1 MLLIKHDLSN
11 MSYFIISTLILAA
24 LLFIPVSNLIWILSV
39 RRLQR
44 KLSRELNQLE
54 LAAQKKRAYF
64 ITLLLV
70 IPFALLFNIQLIGL
84 PK

>member
-1 MLLIKHDLSN
+1 MLLN
-11 MSYFIISTLILAA
+11 MLSYFAISTFILAL
-24 LLFIPVSNLIWILSV
+24 LLFFPVSNLIWVLSV

-44 KLSRELNQLE
+44 QFNRELTE
-54 LAAQKKRAYF
+54 SERIAQKKRAAL

-70 IPFALLFNIQLIGL
+70 IPFALLFNSQLIGI